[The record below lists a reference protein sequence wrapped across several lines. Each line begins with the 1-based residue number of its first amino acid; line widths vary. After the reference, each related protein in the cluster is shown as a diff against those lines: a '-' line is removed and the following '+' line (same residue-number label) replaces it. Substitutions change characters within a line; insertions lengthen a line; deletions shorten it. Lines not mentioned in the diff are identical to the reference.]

1 MVKLSILFKGF
12 HIAFLFLILGVQQT
26 FSQVIE
32 TTVPLIIDE
41 SKATIR
47 TRFTPPK
54 GYIWIKEEAGS
65 FSEYLNYFPLHPPN
79 FPVRDF
85 KAVPIPRQNNHV
97 AILKIDVGDKDLQQC
112 ADAWMR
118 LYGEYLWSKK
128 RFDEIGFE
136 FTSGQFFSWNDYKN
150 GTRTKEAGKRVRFIK
165 TGKVDDSYETFRE
178 YLNIIFRYAGT
189 ISLDRES
196 VPVLKNSEI
205 KSGDYLIKPG
215 SPGHS
220 VIIVGVARN
229 NAGKRLYLLAESFMP
244 AQDIH
249 ILRNPDAKLS
259 PWYELD
265 VNAPQ
270 TVTAKY
276 IFKPTSIKR
285 FQKLK

>member
-1 MVKLSILFKGF
+1 MFKF
-12 HIAFLFLILGVQQT
+12 YHIAAVFLVFHFQAVS
-26 FSQVIE
+26 SQVVE
-32 TTVPLIIDE
+32 TTAPLIIDE
-41 SKATIR
+41 SKSTIR

-54 GYIWIKEEAGS
+54 GYFWVKEESGS
-65 FSEYLNYFPLHPPN
+65 FSEYLVSFPLHPPG

-85 KAVPIPRQNNHV
+85 KAVPIERQFSHV

-118 LYGEYLWSKK
+118 LYSEYLWLHN
-128 RFDEIGFE
+128 REDEVGFE
-136 FTSGQFFSWNDYKN
+136 FTSGQFFSWNDFKK
-150 GTRTKEAGKRVRFIK
+150 GVRTKEVKDRVRFIN
-165 TGKVDDSYETFRE
+165 TGKSDDSYAAFRA
-178 YLNIIFRYAGT
+178 YLNIIFRYSGT

-196 VPVLKNSEI
+196 NPVLQNSQI
-205 KSGDYLIKPG
+205 KTGDFLIKPG

-220 VIIVGVARN
+220 VIIVGTARN
-229 NAGKRLYLLAESFMP
+229 SAGKRLYLLAESFMP

-249 ILRNPDAKLS
+249 ILRNPSNAGIS

-285 FQKLK
+285 FRSLK